1 MMTRRDLLVG
11 SAASLAAPFAPLS
24 LRPAGAAD
32 QASRATV
39 LFDAFGAPSGLKRGW
54 GYSAF
59 IEHGGRRI
67 LFDTGG
73 NTKDFAANASA
84 LGVDLKKLDFVAL
97 SHRHNDHTA
106 GLNHVLRENPAVTI
120 YTPVEGAGFGSPLPP
135 GLTTLI
141 KRQVA
146 AVPDDLR
153 YFGGNPP
160 DENRADPP
168 WESAHFVQIT
178 TPREVL
184 PGFFLIATQS
194 DKGGTRE
201 MNEISLLVR
210 TAMGGVVVVGCSH
223 PGIEKI
229 LDAVIKIEPRIYSV
243 LGGFHL
249 VDASDAEVTEMI
261 MRFRD
266 KWRIER
272 MAAGHCTGQ
281 FAFAEMVR
289 IYGANFDHA
298 GVGAVVALP
307 A

>member
-1 MMTRRDLLVG
+1 VARLPP
-11 SAASLAAPFAPLS
+11 AP
-24 LRPAGAAD
+24 
-32 QASRATV
+32 
-39 LFDAFGAPSGLKRGW
+39 
-54 GYSAF
+54 
-59 IEHGGRRI
+59 GR
-67 LFDTGG
+67 
-73 NTKDFAANASA
+73 
-84 LGVDLKKLDFVAL
+84 VAL
-97 SHRHNDHTA
+97 CHRHNDHTA

-153 YFGGNPP
+153 YYGGNPP

-168 WESAHFVQIT
+168 WEGAHFVQIT
-178 TPREVL
+178 APREVL

-194 DKGGTRE
+194 DKPGTRE

-210 TAMGGVVVVGCSH
+210 TAMGGVVVVGCSR
-223 PGIEKI
+223 PAIEKI

-261 MRFRD
+261 MRLRD

-272 MAAGHCTGQ
+272 VAAGHCTGQ

-289 IYGANFDHA
+289 IYGASFDHA
-298 GVGAVVALP
+298 GVGAVIALP

>member
-1 MMTRRDLLVG
+1 MMTRRHLLVG

-24 LRPAGAAD
+24 LRAVE

-73 NTKDFAANASA
+73 NTKDFAANATA

-120 YTPVEGAGFGSPLPP
+120 YTPVEGGGFGSPLP
-135 GLTTLI
+135 LTTVI

-153 YFGGNPP
+153 YYGGNPP

-168 WESAHFVQIT
+168 WEGAHFVQIT
-178 TPREVL
+178 APREVL

-194 DKGGTRE
+194 DKPGTRE

-261 MRFRD
+261 MRLRD

-289 IYGANFDHA
+289 TYGASFDHA
-298 GVGAVVALP
+298 GVGAVIALP

>member
-1 MMTRRDLLVG
+1 MMTRRHFLVG
-11 SAASLAAPFAPLS
+11 SAVSLAAPFAPRS
-24 LRPAGAAD
+24 LCPAGAAE

-59 IEHGGRRI
+59 IEHGGKRI

-84 LGVDLKKLDFVAL
+84 LGVDLKKLDFAAL

-120 YTPVEGAGFGSPLPP
+120 YTPAEGGAFGSPMPP
-135 GLTTLI
+135 RLAAMV

-153 YFGGNPP
+153 YYGGNPP
-160 DENRADPP
+160 DDNRADPP
-168 WESAHFVQIT
+168 WEGAHFEQIT
-178 TPREVL
+178 APREVL

-194 DKGGTRE
+194 DKPGTRE

-249 VDASDAEVTEMI
+249 VDASDAEVTEI
-261 MRFRD
+261 VTRLRD
-266 KWRIER
+266 KWKIER
-272 MAAGHCTGQ
+272 MAAGHCSGQ
-281 FAFAEMVR
+281 FAFAEMAR

-298 GVGAVVALP
+298 GVGAVIPLP